1 MAMLTS
7 RPRISEMPTGSSQPG
22 FRTMSSK
29 VAFGEKKTPIT
40 RPSGLIVAARASAIG
55 AGVVAICGLLPPQ
68 DSPKRP
74 LDKNTHRNR
83 RRFQRRDC
91 SPDGDHTPDRKAGA
105 GAAGAERLGLLS
117 DWSGRKLRYRSG
129 ARKFRYGREEFAGV
143 GILWPAAAARPC
155 FRSR

>member
-40 RPSGLIVAARASAIG
+40 RPSGLIVAARASYIG
-55 AGVVAICGLLPPQ
+55 PAHVDIGGRLPRQ

-74 LDKNTHRNR
+74 LDQNTHRNR
-83 RRFQRRDC
+83 RRIQRRAR
-91 SPDGDHTPDRKAGA
+91 SPDEEHPQPRRTGA
-105 GAAGAERLGLLS
+105 GQ
-117 DWSGRKLRYRSG
+117 
-129 ARKFRYGREEFAGV
+129 
-143 GILWPAAAARPC
+143 
-155 FRSR
+155 